1 MNGFLLDTNVV
12 SEPQRPRPDPAVMGW
27 LAEVDDG
34 RTFLSAMTLGE
45 VRAGITKLGADQ
57 RAAQFEAT
65 LSALRRRFGDRIL
78 PLDGDVLDR
87 WGRLVGA
94 ALARGTMTMSFC
106 AEASTRMCAMPV
118 GPGTVR
124 RCVRSTPASL
134 SPSTTRSWKRSSP
147 THPTKLVRAPDRPAA
162 TA

>member
-45 VRAGITKLGADQ
+45 IRAGIAKLGADQ

-94 ALARGTMTMSFC
+94 ALARGV
-106 AEASTRMCAMPV
+106 RL
-118 GPGTVR
+118 PGVD
-124 RCVRSTPASL
+124 AFF
-134 SPSTTRSWKRSSP
+134 
-147 THPTKLVRAPDRPAA
+147 AA
-162 TA
+162 TALHHGLVLVTRNVRDMAETGVALFNPWDGHR